1 MRGDR
6 PLNISRGIIAV
17 ALLTTLAACN
27 SSTALDF
34 AALTGVWIA
43 DAIVYTDNAN
53 PGTTVDVLVRDG
65 ASWQMSIQN
74 DGGTAVTFD
83 DGLGNVRSFGGR
95 FLADEGVVI
104 LDDEEYIV
112 VRVSNRMTF
121 TNANQMFQFD
131 PSAGPVSA
139 TIRVEV
145 GRL

>member
-1 MRGDR
+1 M
-6 PLNISRGIIAV
+6 NISRGIIAV

-34 AALTGVWIA
+34 SALTGVGIA
-43 DAIVYTDNAN
+43 DAIVYTDNAK

-74 DGGTAVTFD
+74 NGGTAVTFD
-83 DGLGNVRSFGGR
+83 DGLGNVRNFGGR

-131 PSAGPVSA
+131 PSAGPVSV

-145 GRL
+145 GRLCG